1 MYPRKNAKAFHNGSN
16 SDYYFIIKEIG
27 EEFEKQ
33 FTCLGKNTEKYIMVI
48 MNIFYILQFI
58 GSVRFMTSSLSNL
71 LNNVPEWINRIKRK
85 YWHNDRK
92 CIKYKYC
99 DCIFEYTNFKDDL
112 IEYNCLCR
120 NKNYQGEFDEKLTQQ
135 FLNRYKFSSHD
146 NNKFVLSL
154 QKDKYMDDSEKLNE
168 TSLPRKEAF

>member
-1 MYPRKNAKAFHNGSN
+1 MPSKKHWKIHNLYSSNRKKAIRINKN
-16 SDYYFIIKEIG
+16 G
-27 EEFEKQ
+27 EE
-33 FTCLGKNTEKYIMVI
+33 NI

-58 GSVRFMTSSLSNL
+58 SSVRFMTSSLSNL

-92 CIKYKYC
+92 CIKNKYC
-99 DCIFEYTNFKDDL
+99 DCILEYTNFKDDL

-146 NNKFVLSL
+146 NNKSVLSL
-154 QKDKYMDDSEKLNE
+154 QKDVYSCKYMDDSEKLNE
-168 TSLPRKEAF
+168 TSLPQKEVF